1 MAKVKAFINGQTCF
15 HGQALN
21 QSVYVD
27 EQTGLIIQQ
36 PAQMP
41 SDFVDLDGH
50 FLAPAYLE
58 LQTNGCVGT
67 HFTNFKD
74 PQSYREGLRKVSC
87 HLVRQG
93 VGAFYATLPTVHREV
108 FAKVM
113 YLYTCF
119 AKRAYHLLGLIVAIS
134 A

>member
-1 MAKVKAFINGQTCF
+1 MAKVKAFINGQTCI

-21 QSVYVD
+21 QTVYVD

-41 SDFVDLDGH
+41 ADIVDLNGR

-58 LQTNGCVGT
+58 LQTNGCVGI

-74 PQSYREGLRKVSC
+74 PESYGDGLRKVSR
-87 HLVRQG
+87 HLARQG
-93 VGAFYATLPTVHREV
+93 VGAFYATLPTVHRDV
-108 FAKVM
+108 FAKVVN
-113 YLYTCF
+113 LYTCF
-119 AKRAYHLLGLIVAIS
+119 TECACHISSLIIA
-134 A
+134 APA